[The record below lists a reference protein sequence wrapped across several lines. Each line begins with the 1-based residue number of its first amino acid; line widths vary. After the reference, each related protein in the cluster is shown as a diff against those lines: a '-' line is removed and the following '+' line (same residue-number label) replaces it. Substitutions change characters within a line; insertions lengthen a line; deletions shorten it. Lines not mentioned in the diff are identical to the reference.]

1 MVAARLCHAPISS
14 RVLVNPP
21 ASTMPGLITFPHV
34 CTKEHR
40 EFLLPF
46 AVKVAEAAVV
56 WEAGRFL
63 AAGMRARTQ
72 ISSAVTG
79 HYCQTKGLC
88 AAPLGPTA
96 PRPSVSWGRHLSIQN
111 PLSQPTENLWSTDC
125 PSQHSIAGAPSP
137 RRDCGAEASTGGII
151 TSKRT

>member
-1 MVAARLCHAPISS
+1 M
-14 RVLVNPP
+14 
-21 ASTMPGLITFPHV
+21 
-34 CTKEHR
+34 
-40 EFLLPF
+40 
-46 AVKVAEAAVV
+46 V
-56 WEAGRFL
+56 WEAGRFP

-111 PLSQPTENLWSTDC
+111 PLWHPMENLRSIDC
-125 PSQHSIAGAPSP
+125 PSQHSITRTPSP

-151 TSKRT
+151 TSKHT

>member
-1 MVAARLCHAPISS
+1 MAARLCHAPISS
-14 RVLVNPP
+14 LVLVNPP
-21 ASTMPGLITFPHV
+21 ACMTTGLITFPHV

-46 AVKVAEAAVV
+46 AVKVAEAVVV
-56 WEAGRFL
+56 WEAGRFP

-88 AAPLGPTA
+88 AVPLGPTA

-111 PLSQPTENLWSTDC
+111 PLLHPTENLRSINC
-125 PSQHSIAGAPSP
+125 PSQRSIASAPSP
-137 RRDCGAEASTGGII
+137 RGTVEPRRAREG
-151 TSKRT
+151 

>member
-1 MVAARLCHAPISS
+1 MAAWLRHAPISS
-14 RVLVNPP
+14 LLLVNPP
-21 ASTMPGLITFPHV
+21 ACMMPGLTTFPHV
-34 CTKEHR
+34 CTKGHR

-56 WEAGRFL
+56 WEAGRFP

-96 PRPSVSWGRHLSIQN
+96 PRPSVSWGQHLSIQN
-111 PLSQPTENLWSTDC
+111 PFLHPRENLETSTVH
-125 PSQHSIAGAPSP
+125 HSTASLARPPPAGTVEP
-137 RRDCGAEASTGGII
+137 RRAGRDNYL
-151 TSKRT
+151 

>member
-1 MVAARLCHAPISS
+1 
-14 RVLVNPP
+14 
-21 ASTMPGLITFPHV
+21 MPGLITFPHV

-40 EFLLPF
+40 ELLLPF
-46 AVKVAEAAVV
+46 AVKVARAAVV
-56 WEAGRFL
+56 WEAGRFP

-111 PLSQPTENLWSTDC
+111 PLLHQEKMPIAHGTA
-125 PSQHSIAGAPSP
+125 SIASP
-137 RRDCGAEASTGGII
+137 RWGCAAQASTGGII
-151 TSKRT
+151 TSKHT